1 METPRHLELLLI
13 FAAVAEE
20 SSFSKAAI
28 NLGLAKGTVSRGIS
42 RLEAL
47 VGAEL
52 LHRTTHHVAMSTA
65 GAALYERI
73 TEHLKALRAAIGDL
87 PEAEAEPS
95 GLLRIA
101 AAPDFGAILLPAI
114 IAGFSRRYGKVRFDV
129 RLAGREVDLVKEG
142 FDLAIRVSS
151 GALKDSSLK
160 VRRLGHNAAGFY
172 AAPTYLARRG
182 KPKTLN
188 DPAHS
193 WIVHTG
199 VARQLK
205 LDPKKITY
213 FVDDFFLARDLMRD
227 GVGVGVLPSFV
238 ARSYVQEG
246 LLEEVAPKCPAIL
259 AGHLVMLYPSSGQ
272 TSLKVKA
279 FGDFL
284 VSALRKR
291 AGI

>member
-20 SSFSKAAI
+20 SSFSKAAA
-28 NLGLAKGTVSRGIS
+28 NLGLAKGTISRGVS

-73 TEHLKALRAAIGDL
+73 RDHLGALRRAIGDL
-87 PEAEAEPS
+87 PEAEVEPS

-129 RLAGREVDLVKEG
+129 RLAGREADLVKEG

-160 VRRLGHNAAGFY
+160 VRRLGQNSAGFY

-182 KPKTLN
+182 KPRTLN
-188 DPAHS
+188 DSKHN
-193 WIVHTG
+193 WIVHAG

-205 LDPKKITY
+205 LDPRKIAF

-238 ARSYVQEG
+238 ARNYVQDG
-246 LLEEVAPKCPAIL
+246 LLEEVSPKCPAIL

-272 TSLKVKA
+272 TPLKVKA

-284 VSALRKR
+284 ASALRKTS
-291 AGI
+291 GI